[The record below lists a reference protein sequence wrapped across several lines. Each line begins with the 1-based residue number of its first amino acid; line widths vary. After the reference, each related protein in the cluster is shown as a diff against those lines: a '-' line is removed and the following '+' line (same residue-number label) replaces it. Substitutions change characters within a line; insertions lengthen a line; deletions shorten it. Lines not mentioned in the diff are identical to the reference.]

1 MAGLFSPNQGIS
13 ASTPIQAISISMKPF
28 VYKALVLALCT
39 AQPLWAQDADFTAG
53 HANGLLNQ
61 YCGDCHNS
69 EDWAGSLAF
78 DLLDLSNPG
87 TEAEVW
93 EKAVRKLRGRL
104 MPPPGSE
111 QPQQAELD
119 TFVAWLESAL
129 DQNAL
134 APASSQSARH
144 AGHVPL
150 QRLNRIEYQQVVQD
164 LLSVEID
171 TTDYLPMDIEVDGF
185 DNIAAAL
192 SISPSFL
199 DQYITLARVVA
210 RLAVGEQVPKQ
221 SLSYYIA
228 PGGGQDSYQEGFPL
242 GTRGG
247 MKTRHQFPADGEYR
261 ISILD
266 LDVGLY
272 PRSVETAHTLV
283 LLIDDEEVFR
293 GEVGGPDDFRLANQ
307 QGAVGSALIMERF
320 ANIPVQTSAGP
331 HDITVTFIE
340 RAQVE
345 TDEVI
350 GGFVPYGGFAFEGEL
365 RVPRILNGIEVS
377 GPFNATGVS
386 RTASR
391 RKIFICEPA
400 SAAEEQLCA
409 RSIISNLATR
419 AFRRPATEE
428 DIDNYLPFFA
438 AGRETGGSFDT
449 GIEQVVA
456 AVLAT
461 PDFLY
466 RSIAPPSD
474 SGTANTFA
482 LSDTELAS
490 RLSFFLWGTVPDEA
504 LLAQASAGQLGN
516 EATLRDQAQRMLAD
530 PRASHLVNNFALKW
544 LNLDDPTVVDI
555 DPNIFPGFPA
565 AVRLEFAE
573 ELRLFIA
580 SILLEDRPVHELLNA
595 SHTYI
600 NERLAR
606 HYGIEG
612 VHGSQF
618 RRVELAD
625 DRRWGLLG
633 KSAMLLRTSYGDRT
647 SPVLRGAWVLEKLQ
661 GTPPSP
667 PPPNVETDLSV
678 PAGEKPTTVRARL
691 EEHRS
696 KPGCNQCHGV
706 IDPIGLAL
714 ENFTVTGAWRDIDPL
729 AEAPIDASTVLPS
742 GVAINGPVELRN
754 ELLRRPEQFA
764 LALTEKLLMYAI
776 NRELEYFDMPQ
787 VRAIVRAAAA
797 EDYRLSA
804 LIQGIVSSPAFR
816 TQAQPES
823 TAQVAST
830 E

>member
-1 MAGLFSPNQGIS
+1 MKLF
-13 ASTPIQAISISMKPF
+13 
-28 VYKALVLALCT
+28 VRKALVLALCSVP
-39 AQPLWAQDADFTAG
+39 PLWAQDANFTAT
-53 HANGLLNQ
+53 HASGLINQ

-78 DLLDLSNPG
+78 DVLDAGNPG
-87 TEAEVW
+87 PAAETW

-111 QPQQAELD
+111 QPAQAELD
-119 TFVAWLESAL
+119 TFVAWLETAL

-134 APASSQSARH
+134 EQNAVNQSPANQSASTHH

-164 LLSVEID
+164 LLAVEID

-210 RLAVGEQVPKQ
+210 RLAVGEQLPKQ
-221 SLSYYIA
+221 SLSYYTA
-228 PGGGQDSYQEGFPL
+228 PGGGQDNYQEGFPL

-247 MKTRHQFPADGEYR
+247 MKARHQFPADGEYR

-293 GEVGGPDDFRLANQ
+293 GEVGGEADFRLASQ
-307 QGAVGSALIMERF
+307 QGALGSAQIMQRF
-320 ANIPVQTSAGP
+320 ANIPVQISAGP
-331 HDITVTFIE
+331 HDITVTFME

-350 GGFVPYGGFAFEGEL
+350 GGFVPYSGFAFEGEL

-391 RKIFICEPA
+391 QKIFICQPA
-400 SAAEEQLCA
+400 AVAEEQACA

-419 AFRRPATEE
+419 AFRRPATQE

-456 AVLAT
+456 AILAT

-474 SGTANTFA
+474 SSTAATFA

-490 RLSFFLWGTVPDEA
+490 RLSFFLWGTVPDAA
-504 LLAQASAGQLGN
+504 LLAQASAGLLGD
-516 EATLRDQAQRMLAD
+516 EAALRAQAERMLAD
-530 PRASHLVNNFALKW
+530 PRARHMVDNFALKW
-544 LNLDDPTVVDI
+544 LNLDDPAAVDI

-580 SILLEDRPVHELLNA
+580 SVLLADRPVYELLSA

-606 HYGIEG
+606 HYGVQG
-612 VHGSQF
+612 VYGSQF

-625 DRRWGLLG
+625 ERRWGLLG

-661 GTPPSP
+661 GTPPTP

-714 ENFTVTGAWRDIDPL
+714 ENFSVTGAWRDTDAQ
-729 AEAPIDASTVLPS
+729 AEAPIDARTVLPN

-764 LALTEKLLMYAI
+764 MAITEKLLMYAI

-797 EDYRLSA
+797 DNYRLSA

-816 TQAQPES
+816 LQAQPES
-823 TAQVAST
+823 ATQVAT
-830 E
+830 TDP